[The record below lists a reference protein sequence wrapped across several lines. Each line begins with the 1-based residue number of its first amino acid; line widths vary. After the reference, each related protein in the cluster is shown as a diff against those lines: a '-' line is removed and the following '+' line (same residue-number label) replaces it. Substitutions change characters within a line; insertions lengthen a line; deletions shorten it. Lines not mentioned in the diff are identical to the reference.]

1 MVGSFGAYRQLASRY
16 HREEVRFRDHSD
28 LRVNQ
33 SFFNIYAEYEEYA
46 EHEERVE
53 AEAAVAEAT
62 IAFERINKEREM
74 LRGYKYQFRRYFYD
88 LNE

>member
-1 MVGSFGAYRQLASRY
+1 LDHLERTVNLHQDHS
-16 HREEVRFRDHSD
+16 EEVRFRVHSK

-33 SFFNIYAEYEEYA
+33 RFFNIYAEYEEYA
-46 EHEERVE
+46 EHEEKVE

-62 IAFERINKEREM
+62 ITLERINKEREM
-74 LRGYKYQFRRYFYD
+74 LRGYKYRFRRYFYD